1 MSEIASCNVK
11 EYKLYSSIIKIIQ
24 FYETNENPYLSIN
37 IILLSTLSII
47 NLIEIWD
54 TYGLTKR
61 CKNYLGRYTGYRCRV
76 TSLWPLGAGLW
87 PVPVTFALWV
97 GTIHC
102 QRMQRLGKDIS
113 KTIATIKALVSS
125 AEHEIKHSMRKSE
138 Y

>member
-1 MSEIASCNVK
+1 MSEIN
-11 EYKLYSSIIKIIQ
+11 
-24 FYETNENPYLSIN
+24 FTNENPYLSIN

-54 TYGLTKR
+54 TYSYTE
-61 CKNYLGRYTGYRCRV
+61 RYKDYWGHYCYRRD

-102 QRMQRLGKDIS
+102 HRIQRLGNDIS

-125 AEHEIKHSMRKSE
+125 TEHEF
-138 Y
+138 

>member
-1 MSEIASCNVK
+1 MW
-11 EYKLYSSIIKIIQ
+11 
-24 FYETNENPYLSIN
+24 FYDTNENPYLSIN

-54 TYGLTKR
+54 TY
-61 CKNYLGRYTGYRCRV
+61 NYDELYTNHYGHFCYRRRA
-76 TSLWPLGAGLW
+76 LWPLGAGLW

-102 QRMQRLGKDIS
+102 QRKQRLGKDIS

-125 AEHEIKHSMRKSE
+125 TEREI
-138 Y
+138 